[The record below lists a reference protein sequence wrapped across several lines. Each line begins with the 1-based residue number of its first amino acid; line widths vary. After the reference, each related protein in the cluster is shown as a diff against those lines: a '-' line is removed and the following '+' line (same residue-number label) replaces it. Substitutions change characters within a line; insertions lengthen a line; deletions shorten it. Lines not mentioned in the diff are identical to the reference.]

1 MRIIRTAQADTEL
14 VEAIRETRR
23 AKVELEKAEA
33 RFKEQQA
40 SLIKIIE
47 ATGEDHVVV
56 ADDGREV
63 QARIRSNELLKFNEA
78 GLKKALG
85 ARAFNKLT
93 KPAQLDRKKLEEA
106 IVAGEVDPVLVAQ
119 YSETK
124 LTSPYIQFSEP
135 TPE

>member
-14 VEAIRETRR
+14 ISAIRATRI
-23 AKVELEKAEA
+23 AKAALAQAEA
-33 RFKEQQA
+33 DFKDEQA
-40 SLIKIIE
+40 RLVKIIE

-56 ADDGREV
+56 DDDGQEV

-93 KPAQLDRKKLEEA
+93 KPAQLDRKKLEDA

-119 YSETK
+119 FSETK

>member
-23 AKVELEKAEA
+23 AKAELETAES

-40 SLIKIIE
+40 NLIKIIQ
-47 ATGEDHVVV
+47 ATGEDAVVV
-56 ADDGREV
+56 DDGGREV

-78 GLKKALG
+78 GLKKAMG
-85 ARAFNKLT
+85 ARAFNRLT
-93 KPAQLDRKKLEEA
+93 KPAALDRSKLEAA
-106 IVAGEVDPVLVAQ
+106 ILAGEVDPVIVAQ